1 MQNPEN
7 DATDHPEPLVP
18 TFLHYFSQPAILQ
31 QIGVRRLGKFLDG
44 FSDDVQAANI
54 LLPDPESEN
63 GDYFNLLAAAIGA
76 SVLPARLRAAL
87 LTLETAASPENQDRL
102 DSTIQRRIPCV
113 SLSNYPV
120 DRALE
125 LWFLV
130 PEELSQFQTN
140 GATPSPHEDGAGDR
154 PPPHVLSQES
164 SPSYPREESAG
175 ERSPSHALSQD
186 SSPSHPQEER
196 VRGEEALSSNG
207 NPSSDGHPPT
217 TDRASRITH
226 HESNA
231 PGLPP
236 CNASTLQPCK
246 DSPPHPNPSIQ
257 APCNAPTLQ
266 RSNDSTAFQQL
277 ASLPAADY
285 DRARKAEAKR
295 LGIRVE
301 TLDAEVAK
309 CRQLSDE
316 AAALDSTLSILHSPL
331 VWPQPVDGAQV
342 LDQVSSRF
350 SLYVKLP
357 PGAADALAL
366 WDGHSHAFAAFA
378 LSPRLNLSSPES
390 GCGKT
395 TTLDLLAAMTPR
407 PLRTESLTAPV
418 LFRLVDQQQP
428 ILLLDEVDT
437 FLPQDEEL
445 RGLLNAGHKRGGCA
459 YRCEGSGNAVRAF
472 KAFAP
477 AVLSGIGPLPAT
489 LHDRSICIHLVKAEE
504 NEVTAH
510 FDDLHAEIE
519 LELCRKL
526 ARWTQDNFAAI
537 QACDPPMPKAAFNRL
552 ADNWRPLFAI
562 AQIAGGDWPARA
574 LAAFTHLTNPVRTES
589 PPSLTKNFSLQP
601 SAFSLLSDIRQI
613 FTQSAAT
620 RISSKQ
626 LVDYLEALGS
636 RPWAI
641 RKPINEHWLALRLK
655 TFAIKPSTMRIGAHR
670 AKGYHRS
677 DFDAVF

>member
-31 QIGVRRLGKFLDG
+31 QIGVRRLTKFLDG
-44 FSDDVQAANI
+44 FSDDIRAANV
-54 LLPDPESEN
+54 LLPDAESEN
-63 GDYFNLLAAAIGA
+63 GDYFNLLAAVLGGA
-76 SVLPARLRAAL
+76 VLPARLRAAL
-87 LTLETAASPENQDRL
+87 LMLEAAASRENQDCL
-102 DSTIQRRIPCV
+102 DSTIQRRIPNV
-113 SLSNYPV
+113 SLSNSPV

-140 GATPSPHEDGAGDR
+140 GCNDATLQPCNDVTLQPSK
-154 PPPHVLSQES
+154 
-164 SPSYPREESAG
+164 PS
-175 ERSPSHALSQD
+175 
-186 SSPSHPQEER
+186 
-196 VRGEEALSSNG
+196 
-207 NPSSDGHPPT
+207 T
-217 TDRASRITH
+217 
-226 HESNA
+226 
-231 PGLPP
+231 LPP
-236 CNASTLQPCK
+236 CDDVTLEPCNDSPAPNPSTTNPSIQVAGNASTLQ
-246 DSPPHPNPSIQ
+246 
-257 APCNAPTLQ
+257 
-266 RSNDSTAFQQL
+266 RFNDSTAFQQL
-277 ASLPAADY
+277 ASLPPADY

-316 AAALDSTLSILHSPL
+316 AAALRSALSTLHSPL
-331 VWPQPVDGAQV
+331 VWPEPVDGAQV

-519 LELCRKL
+519 IELCRKL
-526 ARWTQDNFAAI
+526 ARWTKDNFAAI

-552 ADNWRPLFAI
+552 GDNWRPLFAI
-562 AQIAGGDWPARA
+562 AQIAGGYWPARA
-574 LAAFTHLTNPVRTES
+574 LAAFTHLSARSTQSINTISQLTELTPVSSTPLSDGPNSQLSTLDSQLLLSAIRDIFAQSGATRLSSKHLVTALTLLPDRPWSNSLIHQSTNPSIR
-589 PPSLTKNFSLQP
+589 LTATWLGRRLSRFGIHPHNIQVDGRQSKGYDLADFTA
-601 SAFSLLSDIRQI
+601 AFSRFLPDS
-613 FTQSAAT
+613 
-620 RISSKQ
+620 
-626 LVDYLEALGS
+626 
-636 RPWAI
+636 
-641 RKPINEHWLALRLK
+641 
-655 TFAIKPSTMRIGAHR
+655 PS
-670 AKGYHRS
+670 
-677 DFDAVF
+677 